1 MTMPSFWSLL
11 HTPSVEL
18 LGWTLLHFVWQGALM
33 AAVLSGALYL
43 LRTHSPRV
51 RYVVSCVALLGL
63 LVLPIGTGVILS
75 GNVGPSAPVTS
86 TSTVVVDDV
95 AMSAEASRA
104 TEPAVASASSWR
116 AWMATQVRPV
126 LPWIVLA
133 WGLGVLGFAL
143 RLGGGAWRVRRVRRS
158 SRAAPSEWQDRL
170 RSLADRMGVSAPV
183 GLRQSARVDG
193 PVLAGWW
200 RPVILVPAG
209 FLSGLPP
216 AQALTALAERA
227 VEGTATTAWAPA
239 ATDGSLIDRIQRLVV
254 PPEAPSTAGRRLS
267 IVAAAL
273 LMVIVPVGLAAC
285 ASQQS
290 STSETSSGTAVSVG
304 EETPPSQGR
313 EHRESTIVSVRDDS
327 SRRVITLRAPET
339 VDIDSLD
346 DGGYVLQYER
356 GDADTL
362 RIPHPEAFMSLDIFG
377 EERRSVSDSV
387 RLARHFPMR
396 LGSDSLGR
404 VIVGDVNPDSLKRL
418 IQTRFSADSLKR
430 VLRERFGLDSL
441 EHRALRVRYQADSL
455 AQRFAD
461 RFSDEWAERWRGM
474 PDSAFVFRFDGV
486 GPGEFDREDFEFDLD
501 VDSLLR
507 RHEEHAD
514 SLRRHFEQMH
524 ERMEREVPEHLRE
537 EARRLREQAE
547 RLEERAEEMDDR
559 REESENGSSG

>member
-1 MTMPSFWSLL
+1 
-11 HTPSVEL
+11 
-18 LGWTLLHFVWQGALM
+18 
-33 AAVLSGALYL
+33 
-43 LRTHSPRV
+43 
-51 RYVVSCVALLGL
+51 
-63 LVLPIGTGVILS
+63 
-75 GNVGPSAPVTS
+75 
-86 TSTVVVDDV
+86 
-95 AMSAEASRA
+95 
-104 TEPAVASASSWR
+104 
-116 AWMATQVRPV
+116 
-126 LPWIVLA
+126 
-133 WGLGVLGFAL
+133 
-143 RLGGGAWRVRRVRRS
+143 
-158 SRAAPSEWQDRL
+158 
-170 RSLADRMGVSAPV
+170 
-183 GLRQSARVDG
+183 
-193 PVLAGWW
+193 
-200 RPVILVPAG
+200 
-209 FLSGLPP
+209 
-216 AQALTALAERA
+216 
-227 VEGTATTAWAPA
+227 
-239 ATDGSLIDRIQRLVV
+239 
-254 PPEAPSTAGRRLS
+254 
-267 IVAAAL
+267 
-273 LMVIVPVGLAAC
+273 
-285 ASQQS
+285 
-290 STSETSSGTAVSVG
+290 
-304 EETPPSQGR
+304 
-313 EHRESTIVSVRDDS
+313 
-327 SRRVITLRAPET
+327 VITLRAPET

-346 DGGYVLQYER
+346 DGGYVLRYER

-362 RIPHPEAFMSLDIFG
+362 RIPHPEAFMSLDVFG